1 MPRSPLILILIYL
14 AVVAS
19 IYYWRTKAA
28 PQHRATLTALLSVF
42 RLIGFMFLGIRL
54 GLFILAKVSPP
65 RDPIIAVILPNLTGI
80 LIAAVLGAL
89 FGAFCHFMLGA
100 VMKIYES
107 DPDAE

>member
-1 MPRSPLILILIYL
+1 MPRNLLVVFLIYF
-14 AVVAS
+14 AAVAS

-28 PQHRATLTALLSVF
+28 PQYRALLTSLLSVL

-54 GLFILAKVSPP
+54 GIFILAKVSPP

-80 LIAAVLGAL
+80 LIASVLGAL
-89 FGAFCHFMLGA
+89 FGAFCHFMLSA

-107 DPDAE
+107 DPDSE